1 MNRTL
6 RTTTALTTI
15 LVLLTP
21 PALAAVIVFDPTN
34 FGVNL
39 EQVAHH
45 LEVISRLDRQI
56 RNQARMLENWRFT
69 HLGQLLASMERIH
82 GTVAGVAAVD
92 LPGLYSIDP
101 GAYAG
106 RDAQVMQQ
114 LRRQRLE
121 SHRAAVIQA
130 RTAQNQV
137 VSEMPGAQ
145 NRVRDYL
152 ERSRSA
158 SGQTAVLQAS
168 NETIATLAAQLQDLQ
183 ALELAEAR
191 VELEAAAQRQAEA
204 AFHRQ
209 RRAWL
214 MRDWLVEDMF
224 ATAPQRPI
232 TAPFGHR

>member
-6 RTTTALTTI
+6 RTTVIATMTL
-15 LVLLTP
+15 LLLTP
-21 PALAAVIVFDPTN
+21 PLLAAVIVFDPTN

-56 RNQARMLENWRFT
+56 RNQARMLENWQFT
-69 HLGQLLASMERIH
+69 HLGQLLASMERIR
-82 GTVAGVAAVD
+82 GTVEGVAAVD
-92 LPGLYSIDP
+92 LLGLYPIDS
-101 GAYAG
+101 GAYAD
-106 RDAQVMQQ
+106 RDANAMQE

-121 SHRAAVIQA
+121 SHRAAVLQA

-137 VSEMPGAQ
+137 VGEMPGAQ
-145 NRVRDYL
+145 SRVRDYL
-152 ERSRSA
+152 EHSRVA
-158 SGQTAVLQAS
+158 PGQTAVLQAS

-191 VELEAAAQRQAEA
+191 VELETEAQHQAEA

-209 RRAWL
+209 RCAWL
-214 MRDWLVEDMF
+214 MRDWSADDMS
-224 ATAPQRPI
+224 TSAPQRPI
-232 TAPFGHR
+232 QSPFGNQ